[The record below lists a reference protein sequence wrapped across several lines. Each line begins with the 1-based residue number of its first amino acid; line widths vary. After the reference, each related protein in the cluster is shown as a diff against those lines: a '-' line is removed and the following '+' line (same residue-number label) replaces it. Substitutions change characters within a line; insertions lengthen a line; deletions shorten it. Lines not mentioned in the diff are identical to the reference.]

1 MTASH
6 ASSLVLVGRFGAPH
20 GVRGELRLQSFT
32 GDPLAIADYGPLT
45 DKSGQKSFTL
55 LNLRPQGKD
64 MLVVRLK
71 DVGDRDS
78 AQALNGVE
86 LYLARD
92 KLPAPDEDEFYLADL
107 VGLSA
112 ETRAGVKLGHVI
124 AVRNFGA
131 GDILEVAPTAG
142 GETLMFPFTKAVVPV
157 VSVTD
162 GRVVIEPPEEIEAK
176 SDAPESDEG

>member
-1 MTASH
+1 M
-6 ASSLVLVGRFGAPH
+6 GRFGAPH

-45 DKSGQKSFTL
+45 DKSGKKTFTL

-71 DVGDRDS
+71 DVDDRDG

-92 KLPAPDEDEFYLADL
+92 KLPAPDPEEFYLADL
-107 VGLSA
+107 
-112 ETRAGVKLGHVI
+112 
-124 AVRNFGA
+124 
-131 GDILEVAPTAG
+131 
-142 GETLMFPFTKAVVPV
+142 
-157 VSVTD
+157 
-162 GRVVIEPPEEIEAK
+162 
-176 SDAPESDEG
+176 

>member
-1 MTASH
+1 M
-6 ASSLVLVGRFGAPH
+6 GRFGAPH

-45 DKSGQKSFTL
+45 DKSGKKTFTL

-71 DVGDRDS
+71 DVDDRDG

-92 KLPAPDEDEFYLADL
+92 KLPAPDPEEFYLADL
-107 VGLSA
+107 EGLRA
-112 ETRAGVKLGHVI
+112 ETATGKPIGRVVAL
-124 AVRNFGA
+124 RNFGA
-131 GDILEVAPTAG
+131 GDILEIAPASG
-142 GETLMFPFTKAVVPV
+142 GDTLMYPFTKAVAPIIDLAGGRIV
-157 VSVTD
+157 V
-162 GRVVIEPPEEIEAK
+162 EPPTET
-176 SDAPESDEG
+176 EGENKNENPGED

>member
-1 MTASH
+1 M
-6 ASSLVLVGRFGAPH
+6 GRFGAPH

-45 DKSGQKSFTL
+45 DKSGKKTFTL

-71 DVGDRDS
+71 DVDDRDS

-92 KLPAPDEDEFYLADL
+92 KLPAPDPEEFYLADL
-107 VGLSA
+107 EGLRA
-112 ETRAGVKLGHVI
+112 ETATGEPIGRVVAL
-124 AVRNFGA
+124 RNFGA
-131 GDILEVAPTAG
+131 GDILEIAPASG
-142 GETLMFPFTKAVVPV
+142 GDTLMYPFTKAVAPIIDLAGGRIV
-157 VSVTD
+157 V
-162 GRVVIEPPEEIEAK
+162 EPPTET
-176 SDAPESDEG
+176 EGENKNDNENPVED

>member
-107 VGLSA
+107 EGLRA
-112 ETRAGVKLGHVI
+112 ETTTGDVI
-124 AVRNFGA
+124 GRVVAVRNFGA
-131 GDILEVAPTAG
+131 GDILEIAPANG
-142 GETLMFPFTKAVVPV
+142 GDTLMYPFTKAVAPIIDLAGGRIV
-157 VSVTD
+157 V
-162 GRVVIEPPEEIEAK
+162 EPPAETEGGTEEQ
-176 SDAPESDEG
+176 

>member
-1 MTASH
+1 M
-6 ASSLVLVGRFGAPH
+6 GRFGAPH

-45 DKSGQKSFTL
+45 DKSGKKTFTL

-71 DVGDRDS
+71 DVDDRDG

-92 KLPAPDEDEFYLADL
+92 KLPAPDPEEFYLADL
-107 VGLSA
+107 EGLRA
-112 ETRAGVKLGHVI
+112 ETATGEPIGRVVAL
-124 AVRNFGA
+124 RNFGA
-131 GDILEVAPTAG
+131 GDILEIAPASG
-142 GETLMFPFTKAVVPV
+142 GDTLMYPFTKAVAPIIDLAGGRIV
-157 VSVTD
+157 V
-162 GRVVIEPPEEIEAK
+162 EPPTET
-176 SDAPESDEG
+176 EGENKNENPGED

>member
-1 MTASH
+1 M
-6 ASSLVLVGRFGAPH
+6 GRFGAPH

-45 DKSGQKSFTL
+45 DKSGKKTFTL

-71 DVGDRDS
+71 GVDDRDG

-92 KLPAPDEDEFYLADL
+92 KLPAPDPDEFYLADL
-107 VGLSA
+107 EGLRA
-112 ETRAGVKLGHVI
+112 ETTTGAVI
-124 AVRNFGA
+124 GRVVALRNFGA
-131 GDILEVAPTAG
+131 GDILEIAPATG
-142 GETLMFPFTKAVVPV
+142 GDTLMYPFTKAVAPIIDLAGGRIV
-157 VSVTD
+157 V
-162 GRVVIEPPEEIEAK
+162 EPPEET
-176 SDAPESDEG
+176 EGENKNENPGED

>member
-1 MTASH
+1 M
-6 ASSLVLVGRFGAPH
+6 GRFGAPH

-45 DKSGQKSFTL
+45 DKSGKKTFTL

-71 DVGDRDS
+71 DVDDRDG

-92 KLPAPDEDEFYLADL
+92 KLPAPDPEEFYLADL
-107 VGLSA
+107 EGLRA
-112 ETRAGVKLGHVI
+112 ETATGEPIGRVVAL
-124 AVRNFGA
+124 RNFGA
-131 GDILEVAPTAG
+131 GDILEIAPASG
-142 GETLMFPFTKAVVPV
+142 GDTLMYPFTKAVAPIIDLAGGRIV
-157 VSVTD
+157 V
-162 GRVVIEPPEEIEAK
+162 EPPMET
-176 SDAPESDEG
+176 EGENKNENPGED

>member
-107 VGLSA
+107 EGLRA
-112 ETRAGVKLGHVI
+112 ETTTGEVI
-124 AVRNFGA
+124 GRVVAVRNFGA
-131 GDILEVAPTAG
+131 GDILEIAPANG
-142 GETLMFPFTKAVVPV
+142 GDTLMYPFTKAVAPIIDLAGGRIV
-157 VSVTD
+157 V
-162 GRVVIEPPEEIEAK
+162 EPPAETEGGTEEQ
-176 SDAPESDEG
+176 

>member
-1 MTASH
+1 M
-6 ASSLVLVGRFGAPH
+6 GRFGAPP

-45 DKSGQKSFTL
+45 DKSGKKTFTL

-71 DVGDRDS
+71 DVDDRDS

-92 KLPAPDEDEFYLADL
+92 KLPAPDPEEFYLADL
-107 VGLSA
+107 EGLRA
-112 ETRAGVKLGHVI
+112 ETTTGEVI
-124 AVRNFGA
+124 GRVVALRNFGA
-131 GDILEVAPTAG
+131 GDILEIAPASG
-142 GETLMFPFTKAVVPV
+142 GDTLMYPFTKAVAPIIDLAGGRIV
-157 VSVTD
+157 V
-162 GRVVIEPPEEIEAK
+162 EPPTET
-176 SDAPESDEG
+176 EGENKNENPGED

>member
-1 MTASH
+1 M
-6 ASSLVLVGRFGAPH
+6 GRFGAPH

-45 DKSGQKSFTL
+45 DKSGKKTFTL

-71 DVGDRDS
+71 DVDDRDG

-92 KLPAPDEDEFYLADL
+92 KLPAPDPEEFYLADL
-107 VGLSA
+107 EGLRA
-112 ETRAGVKLGHVI
+112 ETATGEPIGRVVAL
-124 AVRNFGA
+124 RNFGA
-131 GDILEVAPTAG
+131 GDILEIAPANG
-142 GETLMFPFTKAVVPV
+142 GDTLMYPFTKAVAPIIDLAGGRIV
-157 VSVTD
+157 V
-162 GRVVIEPPEEIEAK
+162 EPPTETEE
-176 SDAPESDEG
+176 

>member
-1 MTASH
+1 M
-6 ASSLVLVGRFGAPH
+6 GRFGAPH

-45 DKSGQKSFTL
+45 DKSGKKTFTL

-71 DVGDRDS
+71 DVDDRDG

-92 KLPAPDEDEFYLADL
+92 KLPAPDPEEFYLADL
-107 VGLSA
+107 EGLRA
-112 ETRAGVKLGHVI
+112 ETATGKPIGRVVAL
-124 AVRNFGA
+124 RNFGA
-131 GDILEVAPTAG
+131 GDILEIAPASG
-142 GETLMFPFTKAVVPV
+142 GDTLMYPFTKAVAPIIDLAGGRIV
-157 VSVTD
+157 V
-162 GRVVIEPPEEIEAK
+162 EPPTET
-176 SDAPESDEG
+176 EGENKNDNENPGED